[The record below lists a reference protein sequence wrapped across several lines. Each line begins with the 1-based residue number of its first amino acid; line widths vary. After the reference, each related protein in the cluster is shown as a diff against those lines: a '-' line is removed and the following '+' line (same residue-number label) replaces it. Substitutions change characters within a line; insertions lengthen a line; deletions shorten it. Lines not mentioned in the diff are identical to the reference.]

1 MDLFYL
7 GIVAFLFV
15 ATLGVLKL
23 CDWLSSDHRGGH
35 S

>member
-7 GIVAFLFV
+7 GIVAVLFV

-23 CDWLSSDHRGGH
+23 CDWLSNDHRGGH

>member
-7 GIVAFLFV
+7 GVVAVLFA
-15 ATLGVLKL
+15 ATLGLLAL
-23 CDWLSSDHRGGH
+23 CDWLSDDHHKGR